1 MRYRRQVNPA
11 ADKSACVVRMYGE
24 NKKLSDRLFGFELVM
39 NGAGSML
46 VYSLVHAVRK
56 FVRRRI
62 SDSNSSRLSGL
73 VPVDVLASMI
83 QED

>member
-1 MRYRRQVNPA
+1 M
-11 ADKSACVVRMYGE
+11 VRTRSYYV
-24 NKKLSDRLFGFELVM
+24 SDRLFGFELVM
-39 NGAGSML
+39 DEAGSML

-73 VPVDVLASMI
+73 VPLEALALMI
-83 QED
+83 QEDD